1 MDAWYKIKLY
11 LKTNLDFF
19 VKSTERIF
27 MNIYKKKKKRIL
39 YERERERE
47 RERENSFTS
56 KIIPNH
62 IAKASTIVLQK
73 KPPNL
78 LRPSLFNQINTY
90 SPQNR
95 TCTHQKIII
104 RKG

>member
-39 YERERERE
+39 YERERER
-47 RERENSFTS
+47 T
-56 KIIPNH
+56 
-62 IAKASTIVLQK
+62 
-73 KPPNL
+73 L
-78 LRPSLFNQINTY
+78 LLVKLFQNY
-90 SPQNR
+90 SH
-95 TCTHQKIII
+95 C
-104 RKG
+104 

>member
-1 MDAWYKIKLY
+1 MDVWYKIKLY

-47 RERENSFTS
+47 RT
-56 KIIPNH
+56 
-62 IAKASTIVLQK
+62 
-73 KPPNL
+73 L
-78 LRPSLFNQINTY
+78 LLVKLFQNY
-90 SPQNR
+90 SH
-95 TCTHQKIII
+95 C
-104 RKG
+104 

>member
-11 LKTNLDFF
+11 LKTNFDFF

-47 RERENSFTS
+47 NTFTS
-56 KIIPNH
+56 KIIP
-62 IAKASTIVLQK
+62 KLLTLLKLQQLFCK
-73 KPPNL
+73 RNL
-78 LRPSLFNQINTY
+78 QIFSDHPY
-90 SPQNR
+90 LI
-95 TCTHQKIII
+95 K
-104 RKG
+104 

>member
-39 YERERERE
+39 YERERE
-47 RERENSFTS
+47 NTFTS
-56 KIIPNH
+56 KIIP
-62 IAKASTIVLQK
+62 KLLTLLKLQQLFCK
-73 KPPNL
+73 RNL
-78 LRPSLFNQINTY
+78 QIFSDHPY
-90 SPQNR
+90 LI
-95 TCTHQKIII
+95 K
-104 RKG
+104 

>member
-39 YERERERE
+39 YVRERERE
-47 RERENSFTS
+47 RERENTFTS
-56 KIIPNH
+56 KIIP
-62 IAKASTIVLQK
+62 KLLTLLKLQQLFCK
-73 KPPNL
+73 RNL
-78 LRPSLFNQINTY
+78 QIFSDHPY
-90 SPQNR
+90 LI
-95 TCTHQKIII
+95 K
-104 RKG
+104 